1 MITNKQTA
9 LKRAQS
15 GQLGRFSEELWKDED
30 IHAAIVKNAEWFPHS
45 AISFL
50 VRYLPE
56 DMYEC
61 YMEDVFHPLIEKQ
74 PYLAGHIP
82 LHKRDAYICK
92 RVVTHNGDL
101 LSMVP
106 EELRTEEI
114 YRLAIDNTIRGEVVK
129 YLPQK
134 YLTEE
139 TYIKIIRK
147 TNGRAVQYIKRLD
160 MSDAVC
166 DAAIKSCG
174 TNLQYVPREK
184 RTIARCLLAVFETE
198 EAFRYV
204 PQKYKSK
211 TYSGKFAK
219 ANPYAVRE
227 MRNGCI
233 SIEAYREA
241 VKADH
246 SLVRMVPEKVLA
258 KAFLVWSTRRISRLA
273 ETEEI
278 CGVRR
283 RL

>member
-15 GQLGRFSEELWKDED
+15 GQFGKFSEELWKDED
-30 IHAAIVKNAEWFPHS
+30 IHAAIVKSAGWFPHS
-45 AISFL
+45 TILRL

-56 DMYEC
+56 DMYKY
-61 YMEDVFHPLIEKQ
+61 YMEDVFRPLIEKQ
-74 PYLAGHIP
+74 PYLTGHIP
-82 LHKRDAYICK
+82 IHKRDAYMCEK
-92 RVVTHNGDL
+92 VVTHNGDL

-106 EELRTEEI
+106 EEMRTEEI
-114 YRLAIDNTIRGEVVK
+114 YRLAIDNTVRGEVVK
-129 YLPQK
+129 HLPQK

-147 TNGRAVQYIKRLD
+147 TKGKAVQYIKRSD

-166 DAAIKSCG
+166 DATVKSCG
-174 TNLQYVPREK
+174 TNLQYVPKEK

-198 EAFRYV
+198 EAFRYI

-211 TYSGKFAK
+211 AYSGKFAK

-227 MRNGCI
+227 MRTGCI

-241 VKADH
+241 VKTDH
-246 SLVRMVPEKVLA
+246 SLVRIVPEEM
-258 KAFLVWSTRRISRLA
+258 LA
-273 ETEEI
+273 EVFLEYEQKQ
-278 CGVRR
+278 
-283 RL
+283 

>member
-1 MITNKQTA
+1 MITNKQIA

-15 GQLGRFSEELWKDED
+15 GQFGRFPEEIWKDED
-30 IHAAIVKNAEWFPHS
+30 IHAAIVKNAGWFPHS
-45 AISFL
+45 TISCL

-56 DMYEC
+56 NMYEY
-61 YMEDVFHPLIEKQ
+61 YMEDVFHPLIERQ
-74 PYLAGHIP
+74 PYLAEHIP
-82 LHKRDAYICK
+82 VHKRDAYICEK
-92 RVVTHNGDL
+92 VVTHNGDL

-114 YRLAIDNTIRGEVVK
+114 YRLAIDNTIKGEVVK

-147 TNGRAVQYIKRLD
+147 TKGRAAQYIKRSD

-166 DAAIKSCG
+166 DAAVKSCG
-174 TNLQYVPREK
+174 TNLQYIPKEK

-198 EAFRYV
+198 EAFRYI
-204 PQKYKSK
+204 PQKYKGK
-211 TYSGKFAK
+211 TYSGKFAR
-219 ANPYAVRE
+219 ANPYTVRE

-241 VKADH
+241 VKTDNL
-246 SLVRMVPEKVLA
+246 LVRIVPEEILA
-258 KAFLVWSTRRISRLA
+258 EAFLEYA
-273 ETEEI
+273 QKH
-278 CGVRR
+278 
-283 RL
+283 

>member
-15 GQLGRFSEELWKDED
+15 GQFGRFSEELWKDED
-30 IHAAIVKNAEWFPHS
+30 IHAAIVKNAGWFPHS
-45 AISFL
+45 TISCL

-61 YMEDVFHPLIEKQ
+61 YMEDVFHPLIERQ
-74 PYLAGHIP
+74 PYLTENIP
-82 LHKRDAYICK
+82 VHKRDAYMCRK
-92 RVVTHNGDL
+92 VVTHNGDL

-114 YRLAIDNTIRGEVVK
+114 YRLAIDNTVRGEVVK

-139 TYIKIIRK
+139 TYIKIIKK
-147 TNGRAVQYIKRLD
+147 TKGRTAQYIKRPD

-166 DAAIKSCG
+166 DAAVKSCG
-174 TNLQYVPREK
+174 TNLQYVPKEK

-198 EAFRYV
+198 AAFRYV

-211 TYSGKFAK
+211 AYSEMFAK

-241 VKADH
+241 VRADH
-246 SLVRMVPEKVLA
+246 SLVRMVPEKILA
-258 KAFLVWSTRRISRLA
+258 EAFL
-273 ETEEI
+273 EYEQKQ
-278 CGVRR
+278 
-283 RL
+283 

>member
-15 GQLGRFSEELWKDED
+15 GQFGKFQEELWKDED
-30 IHAAIVKNAEWFPHS
+30 IHAAIVKYAEWFPHS
-45 AISFL
+45 AILRL

-56 DMYEC
+56 DMYKC
-61 YMEDVFHPLIEKQ
+61 YMEDVFRPLIEKQ
-74 PYLAGHIP
+74 PYLTEHIP
-82 LHKRDAYICK
+82 AHKRDAYMCE
-92 RVVTHNGDL
+92 RVVRHNGDL

-114 YRLAIDNTIRGEVVK
+114 YRLAVDNTVRGEVVK
-129 YLPQK
+129 YLPQE

-147 TNGRAVQYIKRLD
+147 TNGRAVQYIKRPD

-166 DAAIKSCG
+166 DAAVKSCG
-174 TNLQYVPREK
+174 TNLQYVPKEK

-198 EAFRYV
+198 KAFRYI

-211 TYSGKFAK
+211 AYSGKFAK
-219 ANPYAVRE
+219 ANPYTVRE
-227 MRNGCI
+227 MQNGCI
-233 SIEAYREA
+233 SIEACMEA

-246 SLVRMVPEKVLA
+246 SLVRMVPEEILA
-258 KAFLVWSTRRISRLA
+258 EAFLEYA
-273 ETEEI
+273 QKH
-278 CGVRR
+278 
-283 RL
+283 